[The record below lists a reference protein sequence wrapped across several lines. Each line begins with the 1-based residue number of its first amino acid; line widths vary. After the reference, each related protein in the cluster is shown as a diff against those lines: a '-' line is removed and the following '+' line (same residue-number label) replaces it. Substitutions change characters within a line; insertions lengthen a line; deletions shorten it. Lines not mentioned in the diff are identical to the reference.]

1 MKNRVRDSEP
11 LVLGNVGSRI
21 ENIKGQFF
29 SRCMCVCMC
38 VMDYTY
44 YDLTPYK

>member
-21 ENIKGQFF
+21 KNIKGQFF
-29 SRCMCVCMC
+29 SRCMC